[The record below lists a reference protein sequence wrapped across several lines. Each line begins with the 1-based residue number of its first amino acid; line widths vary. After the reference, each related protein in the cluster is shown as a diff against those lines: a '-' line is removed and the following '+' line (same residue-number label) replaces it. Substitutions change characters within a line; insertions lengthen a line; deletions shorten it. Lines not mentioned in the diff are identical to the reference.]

1 MSAETETGMNIY
13 HTVAGLRTEIK
24 ACRQLGQSIA
34 FVPTMGNLHE
44 GHLQLVRLAKEKC
57 DIVVVSI
64 FVNPLQFGLNEDW
77 EKYPRTFRDDAQ
89 KLEDEGCDFLF
100 HPDENEIYPNGMAD
114 QTRVIVPTMTDILC
128 GASRPGHFEGVTT
141 VVSKLLHI
149 VQPDTAIFG
158 VKDYQQLA
166 VIRRMVE
173 DLCIPVEIVG
183 APIARDTDGLA
194 LSSRNSYI
202 SDDERLKVKVLYE
215 TLCWCR
221 ERLEAGERSFSEL
234 EAAGVEK
241 LEKQGFRSD
250 YVSIR
255 NAKTLQ
261 LAARDDSHV
270 TILGAMFTEG
280 ARLIDNVSLVLGE
293 RSDNAVPKAG

>member
-1 MSAETETGMNIY
+1 MNIY
-13 HTVAGLRTEIK
+13 HTVSGLRTEIR
-24 ACRQLGQSIA
+24 ARRQGGETIG

-44 GHLQLVRLAKEKC
+44 GHLQLVRLAKEQC
-57 DIVVVSI
+57 DVVVVSI

-77 EKYPRTFRDDAQ
+77 EKYPRTFQNDAK
-89 KLEDEGCDFLF
+89 KLEAEGCDFLF

-114 QTRVIVPTMTDILC
+114 QTRVVVPTMTDILC

-158 VKDYQQLA
+158 IKDYQQLA

-173 DLCIPVEIVG
+173 DLCIPVDIVG
-183 APIARDTDGLA
+183 AAIARDVDGLA
-194 LSSRNSYI
+194 LSSRNGFLGE
-202 SDDERLKVKVLYE
+202 DERPKVKVLYE

-221 ERLEAGERSFSEL
+221 SQIEAGERDFTAL
-234 EAAGVEK
+234 EIQAAK
-241 LEKQGFRSD
+241 TLEKSGFRTD

-255 NAKTLQ
+255 NAKTLEP
-261 LAARDDSHV
+261 AAHDDSQL
-270 TILGAMFTEG
+270 TILAAMFTKG
-280 ARLIDNVSLVLGE
+280 ARLIDNISMTLGE
-293 RSDNAVPKAG
+293 SQATAALEEQTEVKK